1 MKKSRIYLFAS
12 AVCILI
18 LVGYELW
25 SNTHKSE
32 PHFDGSLAYQA
43 VTQQMEFGPRTTGS
57 QAQEKFL
64 SWLNGN
70 LETAGWQP
78 SIQQAEM
85 MGHTIKNVIAKR
97 GNEKPQIIIL
107 AHYDSRLLADNDP
120 DPKKRLLPVPGANDG
135 ASGVAVLLELART
148 LPENSVPV
156 WLVFVDAEDNGR
168 IPGWDWILGSRA
180 FAASLTDK
188 PEAVVLVDMIGDSD
202 LNIYMEKNSDP
213 ELTKQIWNVAKNLG
227 FENSFLTNYKYQVID
242 DHIPF
247 VEIGIP
253 AVDIIDLDYKFW
265 HTSQDT
271 ADKVSP
277 ESLQKVGET
286 LLKWVISL
294 QKP

>member
-1 MKKSRIYLFAS
+1 MKKSYIFFLAS
-12 AVCILI
+12 AICILFF
-18 LVGYELW
+18 VGYEVW
-25 SNTHKSE
+25 INSHKSVT
-32 PHFDGSLAYQA
+32 HFDGPRAFQDITHQL
-43 VTQQMEFGPRTTGS
+43 EFGPRTTGS
-57 QAQEKFL
+57 AAQEKFL
-64 SWLNGN
+64 SWLNVN
-70 LETAGWQP
+70 LASASWQT
-78 SIQQAEM
+78 STQQTEM

-97 GNEKPQIIIL
+97 GNDKPQIILL

-148 LPENSVPV
+148 LPKDSVPV

-168 IPGWDWILGSRA
+168 IQGWDWILGSRS

-188 PEAVVLVDMIGDSD
+188 PKAVVLVDMIGDAD

-213 ELTKQIWNVAKNLG
+213 ELTKQIWGVAKNLG
-227 FENSFLTNYKYQVID
+227 FEKSFISKYKYQVTD

-247 VEIGIP
+247 LEAGIP
-253 AVDIIDLDYKFW
+253 AVDIIDLDYKYW

-271 ADKVSP
+271 ADKVSA
-277 ESLQKVGET
+277 ESLQIVGET
-286 LLKWVISL
+286 LLDWIST

>member
-1 MKKSRIYLFAS
+1 MKKSYLFTFAS
-12 AVCILI
+12 AICILI
-18 LVGYELW
+18 IVGYMVW
-25 SNTHKSE
+25 INTHKSGS
-32 PHFDGSLAYQA
+32 HFDGSRAYQDI
-43 VTQQMEFGPRTTGS
+43 TQQLTFGPRTTGS
-57 QAQEKFL
+57 AAQDKFL

-70 LETAGWQP
+70 LKSAGWQP
-78 SIQQAEM
+78 SIQQTEM
-85 MGHTIKNVIAKR
+85 MGHSIKNVIAKR
-97 GNEKPQIIIL
+97 GNENPQIILL

-148 LPENSVPV
+148 LPKNSVPV

-188 PEAVVLVDMIGDSD
+188 PKAVVLVDMIGDAD

-213 ELTKQIWNVAKNLG
+213 ELTKQIWSVARNLG
-227 FENSFLTNYKYQVID
+227 FENSFLPDYKYQVID

-253 AVDIIDLDYKFW
+253 AVDIIDLDYKYW

-271 ADKVSP
+271 SDKVSS

-286 LLKWVISL
+286 LFKWISS